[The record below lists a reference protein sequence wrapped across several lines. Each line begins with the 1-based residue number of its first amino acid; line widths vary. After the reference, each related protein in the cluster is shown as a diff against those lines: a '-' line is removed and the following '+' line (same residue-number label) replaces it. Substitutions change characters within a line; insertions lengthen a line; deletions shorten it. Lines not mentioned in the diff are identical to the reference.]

1 MVQLSDLQTIMRE
14 MPRLDR
20 QGFQPHAF
28 DPDPIT
34 DADFEAFNVAVQF
47 LCGLDVPVIIFIG
60 NAHGGMTPK
69 MLATRA
75 ERLAAMCGRDVVIAN
90 GIMIAAMTHLQL
102 PIGACLAVN
111 STVAHPF
118 FTVSTSIL
126 GPVVKAALDDHR
138 AAADIM
144 QKAPEPL
151 TGEEAKVLA
160 ILALHGIDA
169 PDGQIRRVFM
179 APRPDQIACIYKV
192 PGTMWLRTETLLP
205 IGRAVKLGLDYLF
218 EPSK

>member
-1 MVQLSDLQTIMRE
+1 MVQLSDLHTIMRE

-28 DPDPIT
+28 DLDPIT
-34 DADFEAFNVAVQF
+34 DADFEAFDVAVQF
-47 LCGLDVPVIIFIG
+47 LRPLWIPALAQLSPPVG
-60 NAHGGMTPK
+60 GWPSSVGMTSN
-69 MLATRA
+69 MLAERA
-75 ERLAAMCGRDVVIAN
+75 ERYAALCGRELSIAN
-90 GIMIAAMTHLQL
+90 GVMIAALLHSN
-102 PIGACLAVN
+102 V
-111 STVAHPF
+111 TVYGGPKAP
-118 FTVSTSIL
+118 VSALIA
-126 GPVVKAALDDHR
+126 GPTVKAALDDHR

-169 PDGQIRRVFM
+169 PDGQIKRVFM

-205 IGRAVKLGLDYLF
+205 IGRAVKLELEYLF

>member
-14 MPRLDR
+14 LPRLDR
-20 QGFQPHAF
+20 QGLRLRESFYH
-28 DPDPIT
+28 DPIT
-34 DADFEAFNVAVQF
+34 EADFEAFDVAVQF
-47 LCGLDVPVIIFIG
+47 LRPLWIPALAQLNQPVG
-60 NAHGGMTPK
+60 PLPGPGGMTSDI
-69 MLATRA
+69 LARRA
-75 ERLAAMCGRDVVIAN
+75 ERFAALCGRELSIPN
-90 GIMIAAMTHLQL
+90 GVMIAAISHLEI
-102 PIGACLAVN
+102 PN
-111 STVAHPF
+111 TNAHRPG
-118 FTVSTSIL
+118 SASAPIL

-169 PDGQIRRVFM
+169 PDGQIKRVFL
-179 APRPDQIACIYKV
+179 APRPDQIACIYNV

-205 IGRAVKLGLDYLF
+205 IGRAVKLGLEYLF
-218 EPSK
+218 EASK